1 MARDPQ
7 STNLPSWLSMPP
19 WLIDSLRDSLPSGR
33 GQGHAYVVVSE
44 DAEEAALFSLQLA
57 IQKLCHDTEQAAAC
71 LMCQSCSAFLQNTH
85 GDLLVIERAEG
96 KTAIGIDQIR
106 QATHFLQQTSL
117 YGDLKMLLIRD
128 ANHMTLAAANSL
140 LKTLE
145 EPSGN
150 TLILL
155 STAETWRLPATV
167 RSRCQMIRLPSPD
180 KASAERWLAAEIQGG
195 ADEARRMLTITQ
207 GRTVTALGMADSDA
221 LAEQYE
227 VANSLEGLSNNQS
240 GPPASWSR
248 VELEQLLLRLQIW
261 IEESVRRLE
270 PDRFAREA
278 QSWLLLHRCVCEL
291 SSRVKQGATPSREI
305 VVAELFRL
313 CRSRGHAV
321 FPSVIGRFFASVG
334 TQGLAG

>member
-7 STNLPSWLSMPP
+7 TSSVPSVVSMPP

-57 IQKLCHDTEQAAAC
+57 IQKLCHDPEQAAAC
-71 LMCQSCSAFLQNTH
+71 LKCQSCSAFLQNTH
-85 GDLLVIERAEG
+85 GDLLVIERTEG

-128 ANHMTLAAANSL
+128 ANQMTLAAANSL

-155 STAETWRLPATV
+155 STAEAWRLPATV

-180 KASAERWLAAEIQGG
+180 KASTEQWLAEEIQGG
-195 ADEARRMLTITQ
+195 ADEARRMLAITQ
-207 GRTVTALGMADSDA
+207 GRAVTALTMADSDA
-221 LAEQYE
+221 LADQCE
-227 VANSLEGLSNNQS
+227 VADSLERLTANQS
-240 GPPASWSR
+240 GPPASWSG

-261 IEESVRRLE
+261 IEDSVRRLE
-270 PDRFAREA
+270 PDRFASEA

-291 SSRVKQGATPSREI
+291 SSRVKQGATPSKDI
-305 VVAELFRL
+305 VAAELFRL